1 MLLVRRVFVV
11 EWHLSQKNL
20 KEVAVLE
27 HQCKD
32 GIVHNNEQWKDVK
45 GYEGKYQISSIGRV
59 KSLARMRNGKSGCK
73 VPVPELIMALTPK
86 KETARTKPY
95 LEVKF
100 RDGGLRT
107 EPCKSFLVHRLVAAA
122 FIRPLEPKEQVDHIN
137 GIHGDNRVENL
148 RIMSYQEHG
157 RIHPNFASK
166 EAKEKLQNLAQEKL
180 QQLRKDGWKAP
191 IYTRTES
198 HINNLRQNALNNPRA
213 RNVGNGQFV
222 KKVKESA

>member
-1 MLLVRRVFVV
+1 
-11 EWHLSQKNL
+11 
-20 KEVAVLE
+20 VLE

-45 GYEGKYQISSIGRV
+45 GYEGRYQISSMGRV
-59 KSLARMRNGKSGCK
+59 KSLARVRNGKSGCK
-73 VPVPELIMALTPK
+73 VPMPELIMALTPK

-100 RDGGLRT
+100 RNGGLRT
-107 EPCKSFLVHRLVAAA
+107 EPCKSFLVHRLVVAA

-137 GIHGDNRVENL
+137 GVHGDNRVENL

-166 EAKEKLQNLAQEKL
+166 ETKEKFQNLAQAKL

-191 IYTRTES
+191 VYTRTET
-198 HINNLRQNALNNPRA
+198 HIINLRQNALNNPKTRD
-213 RNVGNGQFV
+213 VDSGKFIKMEKSSGICIPC
-222 KKVKESA
+222 SA

>member
-1 MLLVRRVFVV
+1 M
-11 EWHLSQKNL
+11 
-20 KEVAVLE
+20 LE

-86 KETARTKPY
+86 KETARVKPY

-137 GIHGDNRVENL
+137 GVHSDNRVENL

-157 RIHPNFASK
+157 KIHPNFASK
-166 EAKEKLQNLAQEKL
+166 EAKDDFQKLAQIALSKKREA
-180 QQLRKDGWKAP
+180 GWV
-191 IYTRTES
+191 S
-198 HINNLRQNALNNPRA
+198 
-213 RNVGNGQFV
+213 GQYDRS
-222 KKVKESA
+222 KVKESA